1 MISIKSTSYYVKTNF
16 DKIVQTSLYTSVKLG
31 WLEELIVREH
41 FILQKKKR
49 EPKEEA
55 HFAVVGIVLC
65 YLQIFTNS
73 GVLEVVFE

>member
-41 FILQKKKR
+41 FILQKKKKGTKGR
-49 EPKEEA
+49 SPFCCSGNSSLL
-55 HFAVVGIVLC
+55 FANFHQFRCTGG
-65 YLQIFTNS
+65 
-73 GVLEVVFE
+73 GV